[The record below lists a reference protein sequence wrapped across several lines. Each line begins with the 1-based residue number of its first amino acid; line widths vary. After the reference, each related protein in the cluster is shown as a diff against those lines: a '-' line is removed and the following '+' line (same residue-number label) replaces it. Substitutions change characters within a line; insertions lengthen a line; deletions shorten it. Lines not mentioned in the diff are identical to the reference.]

1 MTTTYKKARLRAK
14 LKLADASEIIGI
26 DEKDLGRIE
35 KGIVKPNLFILKR
48 MAYKYRVT
56 TDYLLEV
63 QL

>member
-35 KGIVKPNLFILKR
+35 KGIVKHELPE
-48 MAYKYRVT
+48 AVAVC
-56 TDYLLEV
+56 LLR
-63 QL
+63 